1 MNNAD
6 FFLRNKG
13 MEKKQKVKT
22 DRVHKNSM
30 EEWELRLNGKKI
42 KKQWKSAVDRII
54 EKSES
59 KHRNIE
65 FTDEKSCY
73 DEPMKF
79 QTNNRQRHEETRT
92 STEKNSRRSE
102 RLSHIE
108 KLKLK
113 RPKSL
118 DRGNN
123 FGNIALGFAKKYHY
137 YSREDILAA
146 DDEQS
151 DDADREVATITGSF
165 GRETR
170 SYPIKSTPK
179 DQPPEERLKGSQSS
193 LPSYNEAT
201 SGKFNLT
208 TNNSNEEVESGRKK
222 KRIIPVQSDF
232 ESSSPSPDPLQT
244 PPSSQSPVPVIRAS
258 VRTSQSSFNLAAR
271 AQEPEADRTKK
282 SLGMK
287 LKTSYSSLLD
297 LRKYGLGNNG
307 SGFRD
312 HSDLMGRVTPKS
324 EVCTPVMARSRLPHD
339 VLAQYNGK
347 TREDLIEMVVDLKKE
362 LDGQGK
368 KIVDLE
374 DYIDN
379 LLIKILDVAPIL
391 LKQDS
396 PIMSKHHIM

>member
-1 MNNAD
+1 MNNAH

-13 MEKKQKVKT
+13 IEKKQKVKS

-59 KHRNIE
+59 KSKHGNIE

-118 DRGNN
+118 DRENN
-123 FGNIALGFAKKYHY
+123 FGNIALGVAKKYQY

-170 SYPIKSTPK
+170 SCKSPLLS
-179 DQPPEERLKGSQSS
+179 QCPE
-193 LPSYNEAT
+193 
-201 SGKFNLT
+201 NLGAKI
-208 TNNSNEEVESGRKK
+208 NKYYY
-222 KRIIPVQSDF
+222 
-232 ESSSPSPDPLQT
+232 
-244 PPSSQSPVPVIRAS
+244 AS
-258 VRTSQSSFNLAAR
+258 KIHLGQRFHFYMCTRCTV
-271 AQEPEADRTKK
+271 AQ
-282 SLGMK
+282 L
-287 LKTSYSSLLD
+287 
-297 LRKYGLGNNG
+297 
-307 SGFRD
+307 
-312 HSDLMGRVTPKS
+312 
-324 EVCTPVMARSRLPHD
+324 
-339 VLAQYNGK
+339 
-347 TREDLIEMVVDLKKE
+347 
-362 LDGQGK
+362 
-368 KIVDLE
+368 
-374 DYIDN
+374 
-379 LLIKILDVAPIL
+379 
-391 LKQDS
+391 
-396 PIMSKHHIM
+396 

>member
-59 KHRNIE
+59 KHRNVE

-123 FGNIALGFAKKYHY
+123 FGNIALGFAKKYQY

-170 SYPIKSTPK
+170 SCKSPHLS
-179 DQPPEERLKGSQSS
+179 PCPENLGAKINKYYASKIHLGQRFHFYTWCTFCTVQL
-193 LPSYNEAT
+193 YN
-201 SGKFNLT
+201 
-208 TNNSNEEVESGRKK
+208 
-222 KRIIPVQSDF
+222 I
-232 ESSSPSPDPLQT
+232 
-244 PPSSQSPVPVIRAS
+244 
-258 VRTSQSSFNLAAR
+258 
-271 AQEPEADRTKK
+271 
-282 SLGMK
+282 
-287 LKTSYSSLLD
+287 
-297 LRKYGLGNNG
+297 
-307 SGFRD
+307 
-312 HSDLMGRVTPKS
+312 
-324 EVCTPVMARSRLPHD
+324 
-339 VLAQYNGK
+339 
-347 TREDLIEMVVDLKKE
+347 
-362 LDGQGK
+362 
-368 KIVDLE
+368 
-374 DYIDN
+374 
-379 LLIKILDVAPIL
+379 
-391 LKQDS
+391 
-396 PIMSKHHIM
+396 